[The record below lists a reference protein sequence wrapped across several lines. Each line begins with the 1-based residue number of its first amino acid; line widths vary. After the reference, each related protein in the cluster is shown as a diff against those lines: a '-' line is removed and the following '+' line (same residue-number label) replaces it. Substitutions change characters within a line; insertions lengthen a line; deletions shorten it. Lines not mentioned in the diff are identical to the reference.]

1 MKNYRGVDDWSRCV
15 FSHSSEIWGLHS
27 MKYSFGKIQNLLHFT
42 YRKTHKK
49 PARFLLSVLYVKY
62 NTFCWNVSLSAKNL
76 LFLEECSSQSSGK
89 TKILMHV
96 RKNSRGQ
103 KNLLGPP
110 ATRPTYSGNN
120 QKTLLGSWLNRS
132 EGSYYFDNL
141 R

>member
-1 MKNYRGVDDWSRCV
+1 MR
-15 FSHSSEIWGLHS
+15 
-27 MKYSFGKIQNLLHFT
+27 YSFGKIQNLLHFT

-96 RKNSRGQ
+96 RKNSRVGKKICWGPLLHALLTRATT
-103 KNLLGPP
+103 KNIVRAL
-110 ATRPTYSGNN
+110 T
-120 QKTLLGSWLNRS
+120 
-132 EGSYYFDNL
+132 
-141 R
+141 